1 LQGLIASAEARHRL
15 APTFPMLMLDI
26 PTIPLYYMIYFNCG
40 KHNKYKEDTNMSV
53 ELKQTI
59 KECLAKLDQL
69 REYL

>member
-1 LQGLIASAEARHRL
+1 
-15 APTFPMLMLDI
+15 MLMLDI

>member
-1 LQGLIASAEARHRL
+1 
-15 APTFPMLMLDI
+15 MLMLDI
-26 PTIPLYYMIYFNCG
+26 QTISLYYTIYFNCR
-40 KHNKYKEDTNMSV
+40 KYNKYKEDTTMSV